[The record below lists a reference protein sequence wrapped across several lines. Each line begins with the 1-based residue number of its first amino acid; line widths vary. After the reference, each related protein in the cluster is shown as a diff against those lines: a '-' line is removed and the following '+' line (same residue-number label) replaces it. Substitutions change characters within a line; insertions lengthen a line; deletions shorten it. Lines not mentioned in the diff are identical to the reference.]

1 MQSSAIRR
9 LSSLTHEAIECNQV
23 QSGAYQ
29 ASLTKQSRGEAREI
43 AGDAREM
50 RTWPEPRMRDDSM
63 KSSSPPAGVQASPRA
78 IPGRVN
84 SSFASLSYFR
94 GPSNR
99 PSSSRG
105 TCEHGHK
112 AGVHAAGCGEYRD
125 WVQGRQQVISVAIR
139 IVRIERRSKY
149 RDWVQG
155 RRQVIREAIQVLR
168 RLRAAQS
175 PHNLP
180 PIKVL
185 EHSP

>member
-1 MQSSAIRR
+1 
-9 LSSLTHEAIECNQV
+9 
-23 QSGAYQ
+23 
-29 ASLTKQSRGEAREI
+29 
-43 AGDAREM
+43 M

-125 WVQGRQQVISVAIR
+125 WVQGR
-139 IVRIERRSKY
+139 
-149 RDWVQG
+149 
-155 RRQVIREAIQVLR
+155 RQVIREAIQVLR

>member
-1 MQSSAIRR
+1 MTGTMHNSTQWQSG
-9 LSSLTHEAIECNQV
+9 LSSLTHEAIKCNQV

-105 TCEHGHK
+105 TCEHGHM
-112 AGVHAAGCGEYRD
+112 AGVNTEVSRETAGHQGGNQDSPYRE
-125 WVQGRQQVISVAIR
+125 AIR
-139 IVRIERRSKY
+139 I
-149 RDWVQG
+149 
-155 RRQVIREAIQVLR
+155 LR

-180 PIKVL
+180 
-185 EHSP
+185 

>member
-1 MQSSAIRR
+1 
-9 LSSLTHEAIECNQV
+9 
-23 QSGAYQ
+23 
-29 ASLTKQSRGEAREI
+29 
-43 AGDAREM
+43 M

-125 WVQGRQQVISVAIR
+125 WVQGEIVGRLGSRETVGHQGGDQITTQTPCAPISP
-139 IVRIERRSKY
+139 
-149 RDWVQG
+149 
-155 RRQVIREAIQVLR
+155 
-168 RLRAAQS
+168 QS
-175 PHNLP
+175 PPNQGARALTVITGAASRSLP
-180 PIKVL
+180 RGSL
-185 EHSP
+185 ASSTATARHSAAISRSRDRNPASRV

>member
-1 MQSSAIRR
+1 MTGTMHNSTQWQSGAYQASLTKQSNAIKCNQAPIKPHSRSNRVQSSAIRR
-9 LSSLTHEAIECNQV
+9 LSSLTHEAIKCNQV
-23 QSGAYQ
+23 QSGANQ

-125 WVQGRQQVISVAIR
+125 WVQGRR
-139 IVRIERRSKY
+139 
-149 RDWVQG
+149 
-155 RRQVIREAIQVLR
+155 
-168 RLRAAQS
+168 
-175 PHNLP
+175 
-180 PIKVL
+180 
-185 EHSP
+185 